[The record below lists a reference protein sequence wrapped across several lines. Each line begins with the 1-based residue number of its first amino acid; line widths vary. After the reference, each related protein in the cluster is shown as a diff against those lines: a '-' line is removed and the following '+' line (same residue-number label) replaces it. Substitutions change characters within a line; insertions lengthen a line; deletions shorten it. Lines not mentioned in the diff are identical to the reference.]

1 LLSNRFDR
9 TNYPTAEPAK
19 LVAGDRFTWRR
30 DDLAGD
36 YAPSSFALSY
46 EFHEDSGG
54 GGSHKFSISATEA
67 DDTYYIEVGSSTTAS
82 FSTGDYIWEAYIT
95 RSSDSERIMVDS
107 GRTEITTNLANT
119 NADLRSH
126 AKKVLDAIE
135 AVMENRASMD
145 QSSMSIAGRSLSR
158 TPLPDLLE
166 LRDRYKAEYLK
177 EIKLARIRNKQGS
190 GNTIKVKFGNSSS
203 SINPTDYT

>member
-1 LLSNRFDR
+1 LTNRFDR

-19 LVAGDRFTWRR
+19 LVAGDRFTWKR
-30 DDLAGD
+30 DDLANEYPVGT
-36 YAPSSFALSY
+36 FALTY

-54 GGSHKFSISATEA
+54 GNKKFTITATEA
-67 DDTYYIEVGSSTTAS
+67 DSTYYIEVGSSTTAS
-82 FSTGDYIWEAYIT
+82 YETGDYIWEAYIT
-95 RSSDSERIMVDS
+95 RSADSERIMVDS

-126 AKKVLDAIE
+126 AKKVVDAIE
-135 AVMENRASMD
+135 AVLENRSTMD

-190 GNTIKVKFGNSSS
+190 GNTIKVKFGSTST
-203 SINPTDYT
+203 INPTDYT

>member
-1 LLSNRFDR
+1 MTNRFDR
-9 TNYPTAEPAK
+9 TNYPSSEPAK

-30 DDLAGD
+30 DDLASD
-36 YAPSSFALSY
+36 YSPSSFALTY
-46 EFHEDSGG
+46 EFHSDIGG
-54 GGSHKFSISATEA
+54 GGSKKFTITAIEA
-67 DDTYYIEVGSSTTAS
+67 DDTYFIEVNSPTTADY
-82 FSTGDYIWEAYIT
+82 TPGDYIWEAYIT
-95 RSSDSERIMVDS
+95 RTSDSQRIMVDS

-135 AVMENRASMD
+135 NVLEGRATID
-145 QSSMSIAGRSLSR
+145 QASMSIAGRSLSR
-158 TPLPDLLE
+158 TPIPDLME
-166 LRDRYKAEYLK
+166 LRDRYSSEYLK

-190 GNTIKVKFGNSSS
+190 GNTIKVKFGDSSS

>member
-1 LLSNRFDR
+1 LTNRFDR

-30 DDLAGD
+30 DDLAND
-36 YAPSSFALSY
+36 YPVGTFALTY
-46 EFHEDSGG
+46 EFHSDVGG
-54 GGSHKFSISATEA
+54 GGSKKFTITATEA
-67 DDTYYIEVGSSTTAS
+67 DSTYYIEVGSSTTAS
-82 FSTGDYIWEAYIT
+82 YATGDYIWEAYIT
-95 RSSDSERIMVDS
+95 RSADSERIMVDS

-190 GNTIKVKFGNSSS
+190 GNTIKVKFGDNTSA
-203 SINPTDYT
+203 INPTDYT

>member
-1 LLSNRFDR
+1 MLSNRFDR

-30 DDLAGD
+30 DDLAND
-36 YAPSSFALSY
+36 YAVGTFALTY
-46 EFHEDSGG
+46 EFHSDIGG
-54 GGSHKFSISATEA
+54 GGSKKFTITATEA
-67 DDTYYIEVGSSTTAS
+67 DSTYYIEVNSATTAS
-82 FSTGDYIWEAYIT
+82 YTPGDYIWEAYVT
-95 RSSDSERIMVDS
+95 RSSDSQRIMVDS
-107 GRTEITTNLANT
+107 GRTEITTNLADT

-135 AVMENRASMD
+135 SVLEGRATID
-145 QSSMSIAGRSLSR
+145 QASMSIAGRSLSR
-158 TPLPDLLE
+158 TPIPDLME

-190 GNTIKVKFGNSSS
+190 GNTIKVKFGSNT

>member
-1 LLSNRFDR
+1 LPNRFDS
-9 TNYPTAEPAK
+9 TKYPTAEPAK

-30 DDLAGD
+30 DDLAND
-36 YAPSSFALSY
+36 YPVGTFALTY

-54 GGSHKFSISATEA
+54 GGNKKFTITAAEA
-67 DDTYYIEVGSSTTAS
+67 DSTYYIEVGSSTTAS
-82 FSTGDYIWEAYIT
+82 YETGDYIWEAYIT
-95 RSSDSERIMVDS
+95 RSADSERIMVDS

-135 AVMENRASMD
+135 NVLEGRATID
-145 QSSMSIAGRSLSR
+145 QASMSIAGRSLSR
-158 TPLPDLLE
+158 TPIPDLME

-190 GNTIKVKFGNSSS
+190 GNTIKVKFGSTST
-203 SINPTDYT
+203 INPTDYT